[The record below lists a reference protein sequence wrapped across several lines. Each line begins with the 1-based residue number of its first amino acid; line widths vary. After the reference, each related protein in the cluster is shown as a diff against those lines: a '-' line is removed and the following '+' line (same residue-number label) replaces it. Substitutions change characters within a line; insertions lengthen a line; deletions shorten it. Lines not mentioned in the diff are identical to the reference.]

1 MMNIKGSATR
11 RGTLIGMLTAALFIL
26 ASGAQANPEMGG
38 HPGMSEGGYGHGMG
52 HGMVGLQ
59 PHNAAEHFLKMSSA
73 LKLTDDQVKQLTKLR
88 DEYID
93 KNAKTEEQLKASYG
107 DVARTIFSDNIDVK
121 TADDLVD
128 KVGKME
134 SELWH
139 AYVQQLHDIKAMLT
153 AEQKQTLKNM
163 WKRPYHGMGE
173 NHEGMPMQHR
183 GDM

>member
-1 MMNIKGSATR
+1 MMNIKGSVKRT
-11 RGTLIGMLTAALFIL
+11 GTFIGVLTAALFML
-26 ASGAQANPEMGG
+26 STEAQANPEMGG
-38 HPGMSEGGYGHGMG
+38 HPGMDRDGHGMQ

-107 DVARTIFSDNIDVK
+107 DVARTIFSDSVDVK

-153 AEQKQTLKNM
+153 AEQKQTLKDM

-173 NHEGMPMQHR
+173 NHGGMPMQHH
-183 GDM
+183 GGM